1 MTEQHPSAHARPASG
16 RYPGG
21 VEHDNHPHHD
31 NFTVV
36 GNHLLQHPELSL
48 TAIGLAVHIQSLP
61 AGAPVGIKSLA
72 GKFPEGEIRIAAAL
86 RELEEHGYLARTKE
100 RLQSGRVVTRTVSSN
115 RPRAAFAAVAR
126 PARPV
131 ADESA
136 SPTLA
141 LRADAAPV
149 THPVTHST
157 VNPAAGQGAEPAVNP
172 AAGQGAEPAV
182 NPAAG
187 QRAEPA
193 ANPAAD
199 RRVDPAANPAADR
212 RVDPAVGLLARLRV
226 HDSRLLLTE
235 RDVRRLAPAVMTW
248 LERGV
253 PATAV
258 ERTLTAGLPQEPI
271 RHPAAFL
278 ERRLTAD
285 LPPALPAPRPSVA
298 GPRLPD
304 PLQTCDGCE
313 RAFRAPRPGR
323 CRDCRASSPTDQVA
337 A

>member
-1 MTEQHPSAHARPASG
+1 MTEQHPSARSRAASG
-16 RYPGG
+16 RFTGG

-86 RELEEHGYLARTKE
+86 RELEEYGYLARTKE
-100 RLQSGRVVTRTVSSN
+100 RLQSGRVVTRTVSRN

-136 SPTLA
+136 SPALA

-149 THPVTHST
+149 THPT
-157 VNPAAGQGAEPAVNP
+157 VN
-172 AAGQGAEPAV
+172 
-182 NPAAG
+182 
-187 QRAEPA
+187 R
-193 ANPAAD
+193 AAD
-199 RRVDPAANPAADR
+199 PMVNQAADPMVNQAAVPTVNQGVDPAAAA
-212 RVDPAVGLLARLRV
+212 GLLARLRV

-235 RDVRRLAPAVMTW
+235 RDVRRLAPAVTAW

-298 GPRLPD
+298 GPRRPD

-323 CRDCRASSPTDQVA
+323 CRDCRASSPTDHVA